1 MLSRR
6 WVLYCGAIAMISL
19 QSVNLSAQASPQK
32 PAPQSQPSGR
42 TGDASKSV
50 SLPDQRAEW
59 FHQQR
64 AFPRTSIPTG
74 VREKAVTHARR
85 MASAQRAV
93 SASGASV
100 SGALAAV
107 SPQWTPIG
115 PKPIVTNA
123 YAGNSASGRVTALVV
138 DPSNPDVVYMGAAQ
152 GGVWKTTQGSTPNAL
167 WTPLTDT
174 LPSLAMGALA
184 LDPTTCTAIDCSI
197 IYAGTGE
204 EDFSGDSYFG
214 AGIFKSTDAG
224 QTWTKLPGTITNVAG
239 IGSFTGPFNS
249 GVGGAR
255 FSSLVVDPS
264 NTQHLLAAVQIL
276 NVNGGASSGIYRSTD
291 GGNTWAIVQGGGAG
305 IDISADPG
313 HAGTF
318 YATLGTPGGSA
329 GNGVYQSTDD
339 GVTWT
344 AINGAA
350 GSSIPAGASA
360 GRIALGFAPASGG
373 VGTLYAGI
381 QDPTPGPNL
390 NNLLGFFKS
399 TDGGAHWTNLPN
411 TPKYCNPQCWYDN
424 VVRTQPSDASGNT
437 VYVGGSADSG
447 GSFATLYRST
457 DGGNSWTNVSA
468 DASGF
473 PLIHTD
479 MHALAFAADSSL
491 LYAGNDGGVWVTGD
505 LPTSGTAIPN
515 WTNLNATLQITQFY
529 PSMSIHPSNPR
540 IGLGGTQDNNTLLY
554 SNASWTGVTCGDGGW
569 TIIDPVIPSTAYSA
583 CTRSTLLKSD
593 QSGALGSFGLANSG
607 IDPTDPVSFIAPFVI
622 DPINNQQLYFGTNR
636 LWETTDG
643 ANSWTAASGALTTTI
658 TGFLTAIAAAPASQ
672 SQRIVYAGTVGGL
685 LWVSLPFASG
695 QPALSQL
702 TSSVLPSRAV
712 TQIVIDPSDPMGRTA
727 YVTYSGFSGIYPGF
741 AGGDTVGHIF
751 KTTTAGGFWND
762 VSCQASD
769 CSAPGATDLPNTPA
783 NDLVID
789 PDDPTHNTIYA
800 ATDVGVFQTSDGGA
814 TWSHLNN
821 GLPNV
826 AVLSLRLHDPSRTL
840 RAATHG
846 RGAWDLALP
855 ALAGTASFRISS
867 ISPPTTG
874 TSTNSIVVTVDGAGF
889 TSASQVQWNGGT
901 SGIVTDAS
909 GAPISLNATIPG
921 ALLGSAGTASIT
933 VTDPGQATP
942 TNALLFTIT
951 GSAPTLT
958 QIQPSSAQ
966 GGPSAVDVHMTLTG
980 SGFNAT
986 SMAEFD
992 GQSAGVTTTFQS
1004 ATSSLTAV
1012 ISHTLLAYGGVHEV
1026 TVVNPPPAG
1035 GPSNAQPFTVS
1046 APGPP
1051 ANDNFASATAITS
1064 TNFSNTVDNSAATT
1078 ESTDP
1083 TPPCVANS
1091 TNPRTKTVWYVYTA
1105 GGSGAVTLDT
1115 VGSSYD
1121 TTLSVWTVSG
1131 GAGSSLQFTNVACND
1146 DIVGGVVTQSRL
1158 TFAAS
1163 LGTTYYVMIAP
1174 FGPPEGADQAG
1185 GKTVINVTTSVPPS
1199 ALSAAPILATVTA
1212 GSPANISVTN
1222 TSQPGANAT
1231 FTLTCSG
1238 LPRGAAC
1245 MQASVAP
1252 GASATLTISTT
1263 SRAVLPPSNRTP
1275 APLPTVPRGV
1285 AISAAV
1291 VAIALVS
1298 LFAARPRR
1306 RVLLSLPLAI
1316 AVIVILLSTAGCNN
1330 TGSGGG
1336 GGGGG
1341 NGTPAGVYPIVVT
1354 GTSGSTT
1361 QATTVIL
1368 QVN

>member
-1 MLSRR
+1 MPSRR
-6 WVLYCGAIAMISL
+6 LILYCGAIAMISL
-19 QSVNLSAQASPQK
+19 LAADLRAQGSPQK
-32 PAPQSQPSGR
+32 PAPQSQPSGQ
-42 TGDASKSV
+42 TSNASKSA

-59 FHQQR
+59 FHRQR
-64 AFPRTSIPTG
+64 AFPRTSIPAG
-74 VREKAVTHARR
+74 VRERAAARAR
-85 MASAQRAV
+85 QMTAGQRAV
-93 SASGASV
+93 SAPGASV
-100 SGALAAV
+100 SGALAV
-107 SPQWTPIG
+107 TSPQWTPIG
-115 PKPIVTNA
+115 PQPILTNA

-138 DPSNPDVVYMGAAQ
+138 DPDNADVVYMGAAQ

-184 LDPTTCTAIDCSI
+184 LDPTTCTAIDCFT

-214 AGIFKSTDAG
+214 AGIFKSTNAG
-224 QTWTKLPGTITNVAG
+224 LTWTQLPGTITNVAG
-239 IGSFTGPFNS
+239 IASFTGPYDS

-264 NTQHLLAAVQIL
+264 NPQHLLTAVQIFL

-305 IDISADPG
+305 IDIAADPG

-318 YATLGTPGGSA
+318 YATLGSPAGSA
-329 GNGVYQSTDD
+329 GNGVYVSTDD

-350 GSSIPAGASA
+350 GTSLPAGASA
-360 GRIALGFAPASGG
+360 GRIALAFAPSSGG
-373 VGTLYAGI
+373 TGTLYAGI

-411 TPKYCNPQCWYDN
+411 TPTYCNPQCWYDN

-457 DGGNSWTNVSA
+457 DGGSSWTNVSA
-468 DASGF
+468 AANGF

-479 MHALAFAADSSL
+479 VHALAFAADSSL
-491 LYAGNDGGVWVTGD
+491 LYVGNDGGVWVTGD
-505 LPTSGTAIPN
+505 LPTSGITIPN
-515 WTNLNATLQITQFY
+515 WTNLNATLQISQFY
-529 PSMSIHPSNPR
+529 PSMSIHPSNPQ
-540 IGLGGTQDNNTLLY
+540 IGIGGTQDNNTLLY
-554 SNASWTGVTCGDGGW
+554 SNASWTPVACGDGGW
-569 TIIDPVIPSTAYSA
+569 TIIDPVVPSTAYTA
-583 CTRSTLLKSD
+583 CTRTTLLKSD
-593 QSGALGSFGLANSG
+593 QSGSLGSFSLANSG

-622 DPINNQQLYFGTNR
+622 DPVNNQQLYFGTNR

-643 ANSWTAASGALTTTI
+643 ANSWTAASGKLTTTP
-658 TGFLTAIAAAPASQ
+658 TGFLTAIAAAPVSGG
-672 SQRIVYAGTVGGL
+672 QRILYAGTVGSL
-685 LWVSLPFASG
+685 VWVSTPFSAG
-695 QPALSQL
+695 QPSMSQRM
-702 TSSVLPSRAV
+702 SGLPPRSV
-712 TQIVIDPSDPMGRTA
+712 TQIVVDPSDPTGQTA
-727 YVTYSGFSGIYPGF
+727 YITYSGFSGIYPGF
-741 AGGDTVGHIF
+741 AGGDTLGHIF

-762 VSCQASD
+762 VSCHASD

-789 PDDPTHNTIYA
+789 PDDPTHNTLYA
-800 ATDVGVFQTSDGGA
+800 ATDVGVFQTTDGGA

-846 RGAWDLALP
+846 RGAWDMTLP

-867 ISPPTTG
+867 ISPSTSGTG
-874 TSTNSIVVTVDGAGF
+874 ANSIVVTIDGAGF
-889 TSASQVQWNGGT
+889 TAASQVQWNGATNGV
-901 SGIVTDAS
+901 VTNAS
-909 GAPISLNATIPG
+909 GAPTSLNATIPG

-933 VTDPGQATP
+933 VTDPGQPNP
-942 TNALLFTIT
+942 TNALIFTIT

-958 QIQPSSAQ
+958 QIQPSSVQ
-966 GGPSAVDVHMTLTG
+966 GGPSAVNVNMTLTG
-980 SGFNAT
+980 SGFNA
-986 SMAEFD
+986 SSIVEFD
-992 GQSAGVTTTFQS
+992 GQPTGVTTTFQS
-1004 ATSSLTAV
+1004 ATSLTAV
-1012 ISHTLLAYGGVHEV
+1012 ISHTVLAYGGVHEV
-1026 TVVNPPPAG
+1026 TVVNPPPGG
-1035 GPSNAQPFTVS
+1035 GPSNSQPFTVAAS
-1046 APGPP
+1046 GPP
-1051 ANDNFASATAITS
+1051 PNDNFANAMAITS

-1083 TPPCVANS
+1083 TPPCVPDS
-1091 TNPRTKTVWYVYTA
+1091 MNPRTKTVWYAYTA
-1105 GGSGAVTLDT
+1105 GGGGSVTLNT

-1131 GAGSSLQFTNVACND
+1131 GAGSSLQFTSVACND
-1146 DIVGGVVTQSRL
+1146 DIVSGTVTQSRL

-1163 LGTTYYVMIAP
+1163 LGATYYVMIAP
-1174 FGPPEGADQAG
+1174 FGPPEGPDQAG
-1185 GKTVINVTTSVPPS
+1185 GKTVINVTTLVPPS
-1199 ALSAAPILATVTA
+1199 ALSAAPILATVSA
-1212 GSPANISVTN
+1212 GNSVNVTITN
-1222 TSQPGANAT
+1222 TPQPGVNAML
-1231 FTLTCSG
+1231 TLTCSS
-1238 LPRGAAC
+1238 LPRGAQC

-1252 GASATLTISTT
+1252 GSTATLTISTT
-1263 SRAVLPPSNRTP
+1263 LHGAVPPSNRTP
-1275 APLPTVPRGV
+1275 APLPTVPREV
-1285 AISAAV
+1285 AISAASI
-1291 VAIALVS
+1291 AIALIS
-1298 LFAARPRR
+1298 LLAARPRR
-1306 RVLLSLPLAI
+1306 RFLLSLPLAI
-1316 AVIVILLSTAGCNN
+1316 AVIVILLSTVGCNN

-1336 GGGGG
+1336 GGGGS

-1361 QATTVIL
+1361 QTTTVIL